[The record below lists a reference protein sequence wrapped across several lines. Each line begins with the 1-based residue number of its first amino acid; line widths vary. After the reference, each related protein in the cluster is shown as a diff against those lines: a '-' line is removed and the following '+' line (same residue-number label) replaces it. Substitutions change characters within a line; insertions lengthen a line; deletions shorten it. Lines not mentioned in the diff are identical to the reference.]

1 MSKTFK
7 EVVLCNSMRVLPLF
21 MAKVSLQTKV
31 VPLKSCHDCIYFEQI
46 NHPFTTKLSQCRRF
60 GERDENG
67 LITYEYAD
75 LCRKNKHK
83 CGPDGNYFEPK

>member
-1 MSKTFK
+1 MIDY
-7 EVVLCNSMRVLPLF
+7 LCMRVLPLF
-21 MAKVSLQTKV
+21 MAKITLREI
-31 VPLKSCHDCIYFEQI
+31 PSCQNCIYFEQI